1 MKSRKNIVFLGMMG
15 SGKSSIGK
23 LVSQKLKFNFFDID
37 TCIEKDLGI
46 KITEIFK
53 YKGEQFFR
61 DIEEKTTLNLLKK
74 KDAVIAL
81 GGGAFMNKKIR
92 DEVIS
97 KHLSFW
103 LKCKKETI
111 LKRIKNNPKRPI
123 AIKSSTKDL
132 INLMKKRAKIYSN
145 ATYHVDCDNLSK
157 NIIAKNIINIYE
169 TN

>member
-61 DIEEKTTLNLLKK
+61 DIEEKTSLNLLKK

-92 DEVIS
+92 DEV
-97 KHLSFW
+97 KFENLDQ
-103 LKCKKETI
+103 LKKQLEKDE
-111 LKRIKNNPKRPI
+111 
-123 AIKSSTKDL
+123 IKS
-132 INLMKKRAKIYSN
+132 
-145 ATYHVDCDNLSK
+145 
-157 NIIAKNIINIYE
+157 INILNNE
-169 TN
+169 KI